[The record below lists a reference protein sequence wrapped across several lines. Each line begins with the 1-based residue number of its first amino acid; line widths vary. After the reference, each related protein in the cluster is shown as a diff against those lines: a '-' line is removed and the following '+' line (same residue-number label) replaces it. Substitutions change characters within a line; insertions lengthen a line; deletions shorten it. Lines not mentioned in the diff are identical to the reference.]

1 MNAVLRPFRS
11 GVTIVLALALLA
23 GCQTEQVDYPTPSA
37 EEIEPHFAFAGGVSV
52 AISGNV
58 AQVTVPFDPE
68 EYALGG
74 DLWAKAM
81 PYIFLFSP
89 GSRDAFDE
97 HPGLGGV
104 RVISQHPNG
113 ETIAEALLSRGTLNQ
128 VTWQRA
134 ISIAGTAREE
144 GTDRPGTMQTLVQ
157 WGEEHTDFEY
167 NPDYIG
173 SA

>member
-144 GTDRPGTMQTLVQ
+144 GTDRPGAMQTLVQ